1 MNQFADCSLRPNQ
14 ALASH
19 VARPASSAAVT
30 GLQKHVGIRGIS
42 VARAENGSVAINR
55 KNGLLSRGKRMDDT
69 EHQAELWRI
78 EASNRLLQ
86 SAHAIAV
93 LTQYDD
99 SVNKEWAESRIGF
112 FHQTADE
119 LHPTEEA
126 WPELPPNVIPFT
138 TIMRRK

>member
-1 MNQFADCSLRPNQ
+1 MSQFVDCSLNPNLTL
-14 ALASH
+14 ALAADLLSYKD
-19 VARPASSAAVT
+19 ADMAWLRPGAIPGISAA
-30 GLQKHVGIRGIS
+30 L
-42 VARAENGSVAINR
+42 VASGSVATNQ
-55 KNGLLSRGKRMDDT
+55 KNGLLSWGDAMDDT